1 MALPLPP
8 SFFHVIHQI
17 LSISSLSLFLGLPAH
32 QNLEEE
38 ERILTR
44 FHDREGMVAA
54 LMMVASVCGRRLG

>member
-1 MALPLPP
+1 M
-8 SFFHVIHQI
+8 SSIKI
-17 LSISSLSLFLGLPAH
+17 LSISSLFLFLGLPAH